1 MKNLEKKNI
10 IVTGAS
16 GGIGNAII
24 KKLNEAGANILAS
37 GTRIEKL
44 EELKKN
50 YENIKILK
58 FDISQSDKIEEFI
71 ENATNELG
79 GSLDGIVNNA
89 GITQDNLAIRMN
101 LDEWQ
106 KVINI
111 NLTSTFLMSKFAI
124 KKMLKNKSG
133 KIVNITSVVGHTG
146 NLGQA
151 NYTASKAGIVAMS
164 KSLAI
169 EYAKKNININ
179 CISPGFIKTAMT
191 DKIDEKFKE
200 VIISKIP
207 SARLGEPD
215 DIANAVLFLSSDQSD
230 YINGETL
237 HVNGGMYMAWQNSFL
252 NY

>member
-1 MKNLEKKNI
+1 MISLKDKKI

-16 GGIGNAII
+16 GGIGNSIV
-24 KKLNEAGANILAS
+24 KKLSDHGASILAT
-37 GTRIEKL
+37 GTKIEKL
-44 EELKKN
+44 EELKSKYKN
-50 YENIKILK
+50 ISIIK

-71 ENATNELG
+71 ENATTELG
-79 GSLDGIVNNA
+79 GNLDCIVNNA
-89 GITQDNLAIRMN
+89 GLTQDNLAIRMS
-101 LDEWQ
+101 LDEWK
-106 KVINI
+106 KVIDL
-111 NLTSTFLMSKFAI
+111 NLTATFLLSKFAI

-169 EYAKKNININ
+169 EYAKKNLNIN
-179 CISPGFIKTAMT
+179 CVSPGFIKTAMT

-200 VIISKIP
+200 IIISKIP

-215 DIANAVLFLSSDQSD
+215 DVANAVLFLVSDQSN
-230 YINGETL
+230 YINGETI
-237 HVNGGMYMAWQNSFL
+237 HVNGGMYMA
-252 NY
+252 

>member
-1 MKNLEKKNI
+1 MSNLEKKNI

-24 KKLNEAGANILAS
+24 KKLSEAGANILAS

-50 YENIKILK
+50 FEGLKILK

-79 GSLDGIVNNA
+79 GGLDGIVNNA
-89 GITQDNLAIRMN
+89 GITQDNLAIRMS

-191 DKIDEKFKE
+191 DKIDDKFKE

-215 DIANAVLFLSSDQSD
+215 DIANAVLFLSSDQSN

-237 HVNGGMYMAWQNSFL
+237 HVNGGMYMA
-252 NY
+252 